1 MRVIWISIHSWL
13 LYVYFGP
20 KHFKGKSSA

>member
-1 MRVIWISIHSWL
+1 MDFDSFTVFI
-13 LYVYFGP
+13 VYFDP